1 MAAPEAGDIHW
12 VFFDPALGTEQ
23 AGRRPALVVSERVFN
38 VRSPRLI
45 VCPITSRHR
54 DWPTVVAMPTESR
67 TRGVIL
73 CDQLRAIDRQTRM
86 FAFIERLPEE
96 CLARVRNVVSEILG
110 IGSNIG
116 A

>member
-12 VFFDPALGTEQ
+12 VEFGTTLGTEQ
-23 AGRRPALVVSERVFN
+23 AGRRPALVISEQVFN
-38 VRSPRLI
+38 ARSPRLI

-54 DWPTVVAMPTESR
+54 DWPTVVVMPPEAK

-73 CDQLRAIDRQTRM
+73 CEQLRTIDRQARL
-86 FAFIERLPEE
+86 FRFIERLPEE
-96 CLARVRNVVSEILG
+96 YLAKVRNIIGEIIG
-110 IGSNIG
+110 IRPNLR